1 VKSLPNLSMTRIVLL
16 VATSL
21 LLALGAMMLVAFRGP
36 PPHAGSMTL
45 TEAAGLMHHDAA
57 PPSGWQATHYASDRV
72 PDRNPGEQFD
82 RQGATRIARM
92 LGVEPDHVRLMR
104 ALRHGG
110 IGTNGWGTNGWGTN
124 GRGTNGWTVAQSRQ
138 GANMRWHAITLSL
151 IAGIFISPIGRRAAC
166 RRR

>member
-1 VKSLPNLSMTRIVLL
+1 MTRIVLL

-92 LGVEPDHVRLMR
+92 LGIEPDHVRLMR
-104 ALRHGG
+104 ALRHAG
-110 IGTNGWGTNGWGTN
+110 IGTN